1 MAGAEQLFW
10 AARCYVED
18 TSAMWQEPSLTMWG
32 LRISLQKLTHS
43 ATRKINTFPSGLSPF

>member
-10 AARCYVED
+10 AASCYVED

-32 LRISLQKLTHS
+32 LRISLQKLTRS
-43 ATRKINTFPSGLSPF
+43 VTRKINTFPSGLSPF